1 MVTDST
7 PVELIYTIC
16 AFAIIGVLHTTTI
29 VVKYV
34 CRSLAEMVED
44 VDDCRLKCR
53 TSYARL
59 QSTEQGED
67 QLIAKRRTVK
77 VSTFHPEFG
86 DTLTTTHLISDER
99 QNLLRAR
106 PRVN

>member
-53 TSYARL
+53 TSHARL

-67 QLIAKRRTVK
+67 QLIARGAPSRSARFTQNSETRSRLRT
-77 VSTFHPEFG
+77 
-86 DTLTTTHLISDER
+86 
-99 QNLLRAR
+99 
-106 PRVN
+106 